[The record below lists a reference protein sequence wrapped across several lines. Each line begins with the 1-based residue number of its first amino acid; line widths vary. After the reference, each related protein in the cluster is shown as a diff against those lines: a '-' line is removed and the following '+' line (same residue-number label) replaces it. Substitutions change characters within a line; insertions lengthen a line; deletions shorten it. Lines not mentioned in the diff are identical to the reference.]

1 MLIEINKAKI
11 VVTST
16 TPTLRLN
23 KLAGMLT
30 TGNVD
35 LTEPSTIAE
44 FGRGK
49 FISIAPCL
57 ITTGLHGTVG
67 KIEDTDFTHVSG
79 IVIKSE
85 VPAKLPTGLLV
96 QFVIYGYELERIN
109 EHQQE
114 VEMAIDFGMKP
125 ELKVMNITFDRTV
138 KTKAGS
144 NIKPPTISFVTP
156 DKDAVNLVAAANQ
169 LFDLH
174 PESIVMP
181 VQYFPG
187 LEHWKMS
194 STPAI
199 ASADESL
206 AALTGQAK

>member
-16 TPTLRLN
+16 VPLLRLN

-30 TGNVD
+30 TGNID

-49 FISIAPCL
+49 SISIAPCL

-79 IVIKSE
+79 VVIKSE
-85 VPAKLPTGLLV
+85 VPTKLPTGLLI

-114 VEMAIDFGMKP
+114 VEMAIDLGMQP
-125 ELKVMNITFDRTV
+125 ELKVMNIAFDRTV
-138 KTKAGS
+138 KTKSGS
-144 NIKPPTISFVTP
+144 NIKPPTITFTAP
-156 DKDAVNLVAAANQ
+156 DKDMKSLVEGAND
-169 LFDLH
+169 LFSVH
-174 PESIVMP
+174 PELAVSP
-181 VQYFPG
+181 TQYFPG
-187 LEHWKMS
+187 LAHWNQS
-194 STPAI
+194 STFSEAPLDPA
-199 ASADESL
+199 L
-206 AALTGQAK
+206 APSEA

>member
-16 TPTLRLN
+16 IPTLRLN

-49 FISIAPCL
+49 SISIAPCL

-79 IVIKSE
+79 IVITSE

-96 QFVIYGYELERIN
+96 QFVIYGYELDRIN
-109 EHQQE
+109 DHQQE
-114 VEMAIDFGMKP
+114 VEIAIDLGMKP
-125 ELKVMNITFDRTV
+125 ELKVMNVTFDRTV
-138 KTKAGS
+138 KTKSGS
-144 NIKPPTISFVTP
+144 NIKPPTITFAEP
-156 DKDAVNLVAAANQ
+156 DKAVKDLVAAANT
-169 LFDLH
+169 LFDLR
-174 PESIVMP
+174 PELVVNP
-181 VQYFPG
+181 TQYFQG
-187 LEHWKMS
+187 LAYWNS
-194 STPAI
+194 NSNSNSNPV
-199 ASADESL
+199 L
-206 AALTGQAK
+206 A